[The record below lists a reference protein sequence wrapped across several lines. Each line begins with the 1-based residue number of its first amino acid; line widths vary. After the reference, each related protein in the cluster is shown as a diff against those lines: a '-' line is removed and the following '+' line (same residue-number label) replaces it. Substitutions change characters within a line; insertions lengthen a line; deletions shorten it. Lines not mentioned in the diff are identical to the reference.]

1 VQIAGKGTKLAN
13 GFLGAVF
20 ANGHEVKIGSDIN
33 AGSMEID
40 PFKNV
45 LANFCFWR
53 LVGFFFAI
61 PIWAILLLGCSLF
74 ERSASARVGEILEIF

>member
-1 VQIAGKGTKLAN
+1 M
-13 GFLGAVF
+13 
-20 ANGHEVKIGSDIN
+20 KIGSDIN

-45 LANFCFWR
+45 LANFCFALAAGWVFLCHTYLGY
-53 LVGFFFAI
+53 LVAGLFT
-61 PIWAILLLGCSLF
+61 F

>member
-1 VQIAGKGTKLAN
+1 MQIAGKGTKLAN

-45 LANFCFWR
+45 LANFCFAPAAGWVFLCQTYLGY
-53 LVGFFFAI
+53 LVAG
-61 PIWAILLLGCSLF
+61 LF
-74 ERSASARVGEILEIF
+74 TF